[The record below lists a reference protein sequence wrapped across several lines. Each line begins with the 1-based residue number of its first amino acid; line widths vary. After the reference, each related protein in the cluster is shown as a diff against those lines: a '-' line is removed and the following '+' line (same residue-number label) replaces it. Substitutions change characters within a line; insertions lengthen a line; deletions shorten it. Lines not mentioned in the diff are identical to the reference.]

1 MDTKALYKLP
11 KDLLVKLI
19 TTIQS
24 DKEYIKNL
32 YINILKEESN
42 LTEEEWDFFVE
53 PITKEYLSKNIVK
66 RVESFVFLTKNRFKD
81 IVWKEGKVFIGIC
94 KNGKKPVNIVQKL
107 KGIWPDIRATDLT
120 IMCVKNMWELYRL
133 KYEQTIN
140 DTYHYNRFLEGMY
153 NKEILEENIFL
164 TFKSNIDITN

>member
-24 DKEYIKNL
+24 DKEHIKNL

-53 PITKEYLSKNIVK
+53 PISKEYLSKNIVK

-81 IVWKEGKVFIGIC
+81 IEWKEDQVFIIIGE
-94 KNGKKPVNIVQKL
+94 NSKKPVNIVQKL
-107 KGIWPDIRATDLT
+107 KRYWPDIRATDLK
-120 IMCVKNMWELYRL
+120 IMCLRNILKLYKL
-133 KYEQTIN
+133 KYDQTID
-140 DTYHYNRFLEGMY
+140 DTYHYNYFFEY
-153 NKEILEENIFL
+153 VNENY
-164 TFKSNIDITN
+164 

>member
-24 DKEYIKNL
+24 DKEHIKNL

-53 PITKEYLSKNIVK
+53 PISKE
-66 RVESFVFLTKNRFKD
+66 
-81 IVWKEGKVFIGIC
+81 
-94 KNGKKPVNIVQKL
+94 
-107 KGIWPDIRATDLT
+107 
-120 IMCVKNMWELYRL
+120 
-133 KYEQTIN
+133 
-140 DTYHYNRFLEGMY
+140 
-153 NKEILEENIFL
+153 
-164 TFKSNIDITN
+164 